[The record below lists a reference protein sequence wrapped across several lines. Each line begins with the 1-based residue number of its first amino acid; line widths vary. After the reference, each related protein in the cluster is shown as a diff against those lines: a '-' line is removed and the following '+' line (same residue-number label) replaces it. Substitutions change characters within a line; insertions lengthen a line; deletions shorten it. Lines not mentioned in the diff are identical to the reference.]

1 MNDTK
6 PLDVIVAVIG
16 GGAAGYFAAIHASGP
31 GIQVLLFEKS
41 PKVLSKV
48 KISGGGRCNVT
59 HRPMEISKLVKNYP
73 RGEKFLKRGFSHFS
87 IEDTFSWFESRGVPL
102 KIEEDG
108 RVFPKS
114 NTSQS
119 IVDVL
124 QEEVSRLGIQLQLS
138 TGIKAIRPTDSGFS
152 LQTDTGEVSVSKV
165 IVASGGHPNL
175 TAYDFLK
182 SLNHKIIN
190 PIPSLFTFNTP
201 QEPIR
206 ELMGISMG
214 DALVKLEGTK
224 LSYRGPILITH
235 WGISGP
241 AVLKLSAFGAD
252 WLHEKH
258 YTARAIIQ
266 WNADLGE
273 LDYVAQLT
281 SFAQIHPNRKV
292 VSNSLFGVPA
302 RLWEH
307 FCSQSAIPE
316 AQLYGQLPK
325 KMLNKLVQCLFCYS
339 VGIQGKTTF
348 KEEFVTAGGLVLDEI
363 NPETLESRF
372 HPGLYF
378 AGEVLNL
385 DGITGGFN
393 FQAAW
398 TTGYL
403 AGSSAKESLKM

>member
-31 GIQVLLFEKS
+31 GIEVLLFEKS

-48 KISGGGRCNVT
+48 RISGGGRCNVT
-59 HRPMEISKLVKNYP
+59 HRPMEITKLIKNYP
-73 RGEKFLKRGFSHFS
+73 RGEKFLKKGFAHFS
-87 IEDTFSWFESRGVPL
+87 IEDTFTWFESRGVPL

-124 QEEVSRLGIQLQLS
+124 QEEAARLGVQLRIS
-138 TGIKAIRPTDSGFS
+138 TGIKIIRPSETGFL
-152 LQTDTGEVSVSKV
+152 LQTDQGEMVVSKV

-175 TAYDFLK
+175 SSYEFLK
-182 SLNHKIIN
+182 LLKHKIIK

-206 ELMGISMG
+206 ELMGIAMG

-252 WLHEKH
+252 WLHEKQ

-273 LDYVAQLT
+273 QDYVEQLNGY
-281 SFAQIHPNRKV
+281 AQIYPNRKV
-292 VSNSLFGVPA
+292 GSHPLFGVPT

-307 FCSQSAIPE
+307 FCSKAAILEP
-316 AQLYGQLPK
+316 QLYGQLPK
-325 KMLNKLVQCLFCYS
+325 KLINKLVQCLFCYS

>member
-1 MNDTK
+1 MEIK
-6 PLDVIVAVIG
+6 KIVVVG
-16 GGAAGYFAAIHASGP
+16 GGAAGFFAAIHASGP
-31 GIQVLLFEKS
+31 GIRVLLFEKS

-124 QEEVSRLGIQLQLS
+124 QEEAARLGVQLRIS
-138 TGIKAIRPTDSGFS
+138 TGIKIIRPSETGFG
-152 LQTDTGEVSVSKV
+152 LQTDQGEMVVSKV

-175 TAYDFLK
+175 SSYEFLK
-182 SLNHKIIN
+182 LLKHKIIK

-206 ELMGISMG
+206 ELMGIAMG

-252 WLHEKH
+252 WLHEKQ

-273 LDYVAQLT
+273 QDYVEQLNGY
-281 SFAQIHPNRKV
+281 AQIYPNRKV
-292 VSNSLFGVPA
+292 GSHPLFGVPM

-307 FCSQSAIPE
+307 FCSKAAILEP
-316 AQLYGQLPK
+316 QLYGQLPK
-325 KMLNKLVQCLFCYS
+325 KLINKLVQCLFCYS